1 MEPLIVS
8 SKAARRLRLLLGQ
21 GAQLPPALQAAA
33 AAADDDTGASDAA
46 SPGVVASPAGDGSL
60 AAVLLADPAPLPKPP
75 EPASSQQQPS
85 SGSNGSRVWQVERD
99 VLCEVAVTVPTLQ
112 ALRVRA

>member
-33 AAADDDTGASDAA
+33 AAAGTYALEAISPVALA
-46 SPGVVASPAGDGSL
+46 SPGGDGSL
-60 AAVLLADPAPLPKPP
+60 GAALLPEPAPLP
-75 EPASSQQQPS
+75 AASGLTSSQQQPS
-85 SGSNGSRVWQVERD
+85 GGSRGWQGERD